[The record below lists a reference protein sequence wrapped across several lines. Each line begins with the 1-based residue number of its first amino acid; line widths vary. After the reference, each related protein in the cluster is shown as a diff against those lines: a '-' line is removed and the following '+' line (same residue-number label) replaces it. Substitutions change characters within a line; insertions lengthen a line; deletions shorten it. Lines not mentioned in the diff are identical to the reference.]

1 MCIQRY
7 GNHVSDTNPIQNTFE
22 PSSYQYIYLDACIIL
37 VMQLDSF
44 NNTVWSIYIA
54 WQQ

>member
-7 GNHVSDTNPIQNTFE
+7 GNHVSDTDPIQKTFE
-22 PSSYQYIYLDACIIL
+22 PSSYIYLYASIIL

-44 NNTVWSIYIA
+44 NNIVWSIYIA